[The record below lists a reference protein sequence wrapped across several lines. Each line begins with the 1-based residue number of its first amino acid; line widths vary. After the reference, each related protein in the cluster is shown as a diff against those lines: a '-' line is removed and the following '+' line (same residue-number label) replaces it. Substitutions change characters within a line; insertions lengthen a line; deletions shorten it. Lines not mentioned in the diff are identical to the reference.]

1 MQFLGFRLCA
11 VGPLGRSCQ
20 VGGYWTHL
28 PVCLWFCAGA
38 GNANVQAMSPVLT
51 DLLFCEEAES
61 MAMESMINSLEGRVE
76 WDSYLNKWWPGIAG
90 LLKSLVSHW
99 VFS

>member
-1 MQFLGFRLCA
+1 
-11 VGPLGRSCQ
+11 
-20 VGGYWTHL
+20 
-28 PVCLWFCAGA
+28 
-38 GNANVQAMSPVLT
+38 MSPVLT